1 MRRSITG
8 LLCLAALAFGIT
20 ARITA
25 QITAQKST
33 AKRTKITATEARLR
47 DKSRAA
53 RLEYDARARRLA
65 KNDVVGHFALA
76 RWCTKKGLPRCAR
89 WELHEVLREAPD
101 HVGARSRMGQ
111 AFHDGKWLPK
121 EVAMKAKGYVP
132 TEAGHWVRKYDAAR
146 RRGERDH
153 RVTVQHQANLL
164 FTRLADRDSRT
175 RAAARHELE
184 TLARREKLP
193 DLLRVVRRK
202 AAEYDEYWRARRG
215 AYTTYTGLLSVNA
228 TLSTLESLD
237 TFTTSLGVGAPVRL
251 QLPRMKTISV
261 HTTVAVPLGLRR

>member
-1 MRRSITG
+1 MRRSITA
-8 LLCLAALAFGIT
+8 LLCLAALDVGFA
-20 ARITA
+20 A
-25 QITAQKST
+25 QITAQKTT
-33 AKRTKITATEARLR
+33 AKRTKISATEARLR

-65 KNDVVGHFALA
+65 RSDVVGHFALA
-76 RWCTKKGLPRCAR
+76 RWCIKKRLPRCAR

-111 AFHDGKWLPK
+111 AFHDGKWLPRD
-121 EVAMKAKGYVP
+121 VAMKAKGYVQ
-132 TEAGHWVRKYDAAR
+132 TNGGQWIRKYDAVR

-153 RVTVQHQANLL
+153 KVTITHQANLM

-175 RAAARHELE
+175 RANARRELE
-184 TLARREKLP
+184 ALAQREKLP

-202 AAEYDEYWRARRG
+202 AAEYDEFWRARRG
-215 AYTTYTGLLSVNA
+215 AYTTYTGLFSVNA
-228 TLSTLESLD
+228 TLATLESLD